1 MTVLERLGPNPQ
13 TLKEIAQECG
23 LSRRAVEQEI
33 NRLRLEGF
41 PVVTN
46 GDGAWLATRWQEVE
60 LCVRRLRRRYMT
72 QAQTAR
78 AMRKTARR
86 MEAEQAVPLAFT
98 WPDAA

>member
-1 MTVLERLGPNPQ
+1 MTVLERLTTNPQ

-33 NRLRLEGF
+33 QSLRLQGF

-78 AMRKTARR
+78 ALRKTARR
-86 MEAEQAVPLAFT
+86 MAEKAELTLFGDV
-98 WPDAA
+98 AA